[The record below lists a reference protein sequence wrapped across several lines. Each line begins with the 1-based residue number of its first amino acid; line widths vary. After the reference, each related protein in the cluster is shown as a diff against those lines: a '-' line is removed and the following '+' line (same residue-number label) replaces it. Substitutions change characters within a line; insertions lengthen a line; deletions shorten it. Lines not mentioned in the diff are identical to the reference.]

1 MNVAVMVM
9 AEVPLGVPGT
19 PEFFVDLPL
28 PQSKRGDKRG
38 DWTVRC
44 AQIDLAEISSQPKC
58 MPKV

>member
-28 PQSKRGDKRG
+28 PQSKRGD
-38 DWTVRC
+38 WTGRC

-58 MPKV
+58 IPKV